1 MNFKDKVLNCTKCGT
16 DFVFGVDEQRRMA
29 AEGEIVEPQV
39 CPACQANRGRDGRL
53 TGYVKW
59 FDQRKGYGFIM
70 RDDGR
75 GELFVHYSDIRYPGF
90 KVLYE
95 GERVQFDL
103 EHDPR
108 GDKAVNVTGH
118 DVFAP

>member
-1 MNFKDKVLNCTKCGT
+1 MNFKDKVLKCTKCGT

-29 AEGEIVEPQV
+29 AGGEVVESQI
-39 CPACQANRGRDGRL
+39 CLACQANRDRDGRL

-59 FDQRKGYGFIM
+59 FDARKGYGFIM
-70 RDDGR
+70 RDDGG
-75 GELFVHYSDIRYPGF
+75 GEVFVHYSDIQYPGF

-95 GERVQFDL
+95 GERVEFDL

-108 GDKAVNVTGH
+108 GEKAINVTGH

>member
-1 MNFKDKVLNCTKCGT
+1 MNFKDKVLKCRECGT
-16 DFVFGVDEQRRMA
+16 DFVFGVDEQRPMA
-29 AEGEIVEPQV
+29 GEGEIIEPRM
-39 CPACQANRGRDGRL
+39 CPACQANRGQDGRL

-59 FDQRKGYGFIM
+59 FDRRKGYGFIM
-70 RDDGR
+70 RDDGG
-75 GELFVHYSDIRYPGF
+75 GEVFVHYSDIQYPGF

-95 GERVQFDL
+95 GERVRFDL

-108 GDKAVNVTGH
+108 GEKAVNVTGH

>member
-1 MNFKDKVLNCTKCGT
+1 MNFKDKVLKCRECGT

-29 AEGEIVEPQV
+29 GEGEIIEPQM
-39 CPACQANRGRDGRL
+39 CPACQANRGQDGRL
-53 TGYVKW
+53 AGHVKW
-59 FDQRKGYGFIM
+59 FDPRKGYGFIR
-70 RDDGR
+70 RDDGG
-75 GELFVHYSDIRYPGF
+75 GEVFVHYSDIQYAGF

-118 DVFAP
+118 DALAP